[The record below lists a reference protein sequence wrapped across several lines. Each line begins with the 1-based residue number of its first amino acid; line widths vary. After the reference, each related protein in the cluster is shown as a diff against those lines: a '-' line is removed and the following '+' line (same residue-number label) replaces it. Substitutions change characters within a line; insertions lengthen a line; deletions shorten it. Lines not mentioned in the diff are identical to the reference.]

1 MNSLIDLVNEL
12 NKQLPK
18 EYQFVLT
25 MIHSTPPKED
35 GTYILEFLGWTNDIQ
50 KDYKVYPVNLYH
62 LYNRHIQMRN
72 VCRWINNK
80 LFTSSLNQLLND
92 RNPLRT
98 TELVRL
104 RIATNLIFKLD
115 FLTKEEKEEWM
126 QHLHI
131 LYYNRHKAMSD
142 YYLQRI
148 AQLPF

>member
-1 MNSLIDLVNEL
+1 MNDLIDLVKEL
-12 NKQLPK
+12 NKQLAP

-35 GTYILEFLGWTNDIQ
+35 GTHVLEFLGWANDIL
-50 KDYKVYPVNLYH
+50 KDYKIYPVNLYH
-62 LYNRHIQMRN
+62 LHNRHVQMQN

-80 LFTSSLNQLLND
+80 LFMSSLNQLLNH
-92 RNPLRT
+92 RSPLST

-131 LYYNRHKAMSD
+131 LYYNRRKAMTN
-142 YYLQRI
+142 YYLQKI
-148 AQLPF
+148 VQIPF

>member
-35 GTYILEFLGWTNDIQ
+35 GTYILEFLGWANDIQ

-115 FLTKEEKEEWM
+115 F
-126 QHLHI
+126 
-131 LYYNRHKAMSD
+131 
-142 YYLQRI
+142 
-148 AQLPF
+148 